1 MPKKIDWKAIEKAYR
16 SSDDSPAALALR
28 FGVSKRS
35 IEIKAEQEGWKAS
48 REAKTIV
55 TASRSVNDSDPTPH
69 RNPPARRSR
78 GSGDIDELEIVEEAI
93 VYLSMLLGGMSG
105 GSEDRPIDTRGIGGV
120 AGAMVKLLE
129 YRRKNLKPATAA
141 DVANLAI
148 ALNIPPHEF
157 VAELK
162 RAWQLRA

>member
-105 GSEDRPIDTRGIGGV
+105 GSEDRPIGYTRHWRSGRGNGQIAGV
-120 AGAMVKLLE
+120 STQKLE
-129 YRRKNLKPATAA
+129 ACYSRRCRKSGDRPQYSA
-141 DVANLAI
+141 
-148 ALNIPPHEF
+148 P
-157 VAELK
+157 
-162 RAWQLRA
+162 